1 MTKDSR
7 EMKLLVR
14 CVIWCALLIA
24 AWARTS
30 WPIFTIAVLL
40 ILRVELLEH
49 EYGAMVAILDDVKDD
64 MDVALDLLESG
75 RETTRPIQKDNI
87 LWLVK
92 NSAQTPN

>member
-1 MTKDSR
+1 MSKDSR

-14 CVIWCALLIA
+14 CVIWGALLIA

-49 EYGAMVAILDDVKDD
+49 EYGATLAMLDDVKDD
-64 MDVALDLLESG
+64 MDDALDLLDPD
-75 RETTRPIQKDNI
+75 RETASPIQKDNI

-92 NSAQTPN
+92 DSAQTPN